1 MSVFTFD
8 TKVGNP
14 VTVDDLTSL
23 GQALNV
29 KESEDELEQYTK
41 LLGVFHDACEELM
54 GMEDYIPQT
63 DLERFPR
70 GEVYQPQGDEN
81 KYNAWGFKTDIKDTT
96 SGKEPGSLEGIT
108 VAMKD
113 CIGVAGVPMLMGTNF
128 VKGFIPKSDATVT
141 TRLLENGAIIKGKAI
156 CENLCHSATSHSA
169 ATGPVDNP
177 LAPGYST
184 GGSSSGSGAL
194 VASGEVDAS
203 IGADQGGSVRIPAG
217 WSGIVGIKPTF
228 GIIPFTGCASNEAT
242 NDHLGVMTK
251 DVLTNAK
258 ILQAVSGTDNI
269 DDRNYNTI
277 TTPYYDDLMKLESNS
292 LKGVKI
298 ALLKEGFDN
307 PAVEERVKKSCMEA
321 VKKLESLGAI
331 SEVVSI
337 PLHSKG
343 PLIWTG
349 ISKSGNYANKMA
361 QSNSR
366 RGYSMNDLNELFLK
380 AMTDQKSWDELS
392 PSSKNTLY
400 NGAYAIKKFP
410 LLYGK
415 CMNLSRKL
423 KDDYNKVL
431 DEYDLIVMPNLPYI
445 AKPHTFT
452 TENTKPLDLLSNQKG
467 LSSNTAPFDQS
478 GHPALSLPCGM
489 LPILEG
495 PLAHSGTKLPVSLQ
509 LVAKW
514 YDEGT
519 IYKVALA
526 FERSFDWREL

>member
-1 MSVFTFD
+1 
-8 TKVGNP
+8 
-14 VTVDDLTSL
+14 
-23 GQALNV
+23 
-29 KESEDELEQYTK
+29 
-41 LLGVFHDACEELM
+41 
-54 GMEDYIPQT
+54 
-63 DLERFPR
+63 
-70 GEVYQPQGDEN
+70 
-81 KYNAWGFKTDIKDTT
+81 
-96 SGKEPGSLEGIT
+96 
-108 VAMKD
+108 
-113 CIGVAGVPMLMGTNF
+113 
-128 VKGFIPKSDATVT
+128 
-141 TRLLENGAIIKGKAI
+141 
-156 CENLCHSATSHSA
+156 
-169 ATGPVDNP
+169 
-177 LAPGYST
+177 
-184 GGSSSGSGAL
+184 
-194 VASGEVDAS
+194 
-203 IGADQGGSVRIPAG
+203 
-217 WSGIVGIKPTF
+217 
-228 GIIPFTGCASNEAT
+228 
-242 NDHLGVMTK
+242 MTK